1 MLNSET
7 WEEFRHGIM
16 ITAFPPSF
24 RDAMQIALFLGI
36 NYIWIDCFTIF
47 QGGDEVGRR
56 DFEEQSRVMH
66 LVYTN
71 GAINIGAAS
80 APNPLHGC
88 FATRDA
94 PGSCWST
101 FPCGAAATHMV
112 YAAENLN
119 ADFGETLEDSPL
131 FSRAWVMQER
141 TLAGRMVHF
150 TDTQLFWTCSGCSR
164 SETTPTVPHAKETVW
179 HEDMKCSPGSIRLQ
193 SELRDDRR
201 RPLFLWDKIVMRYSA
216 SILTYPYL
224 DKQFAIRGIAAQMAV
239 ALSDTYL
246 DGVLAGTLPGSLLWS
261 SVVQKSVPA
270 NGRIDPFRRGIGCPW
285 TAQ

>member
-1 MLNSET
+1 M
-7 WEEFRHGIM
+7 
-16 ITAFPPSF
+16 
-24 RDAMQIALFLGI
+24 
-36 NYIWIDCFTIF
+36 
-47 QGGDEVGRR
+47 
-56 DFEEQSRVMH
+56 
-66 LVYTN
+66 
-71 GAINIGAAS
+71 
-80 APNPLHGC
+80 
-88 FATRDA
+88 
-94 PGSCWST
+94 
-101 FPCGAAATHMV
+101 
-112 YAAENLN
+112 
-119 ADFGETLEDSPL
+119 
-131 FSRAWVMQER
+131 
-141 TLAGRMVHF
+141 
-150 TDTQLFWTCSGCSR
+150 
-164 SETTPTVPHAKETVW
+164 VPHAKETVW